1 MRISSVLNE
10 REEWLCAS
18 GLDSATVMDMVQR
31 DEFLRWSVKKYL
43 DVPGNC
49 VPDESYRDS
58 LLRFCREQERRVGST
73 QIWQVLSHTG
83 QATPEDVRNAFK
95 ECGTPTVSPPRPW
108 PKKMPHPKPL
118 ASSHKAPPKSQPS
131 PRRKQRGNDYGSPMG
146 QSSADGAGEPVAGKR
161 PHRASGP
168 FVDTLEKAKETQAWL
183 DRLNKKPKHALSR
196 EDQASLSREN
206 EAAVV
211 WFASLS
217 KRKRQDFIAIADA
230 TP

>member
-10 REEWLCAS
+10 REEWLCAN
-18 GLDSATVMDMVQR
+18 GLESDTVMDMVQR
-31 DEFLRWSVKKYL
+31 DEFFKWSVNKFL
-43 DVPGNC
+43 RHQGNS
-49 VPDESYRDS
+49 VVYESYRDS

-73 QIWQVLSHTG
+73 EIWEVLSHTG
-83 QATPEDVRNAFK
+83 RATPVDVQNAFK
-95 ECGTPTVSPPRPW
+95 ARTLGSRPW
-108 PKKMPHPKPL
+108 PKKMPHPK
-118 ASSHKAPPKSQPS
+118 SQPS
-131 PRRKQRGNDYGSPMG
+131 PRRMQRGNDYGSPMG

-217 KRKRQDFIAIADA
+217 KRKRQDFIAIADT

>member
-1 MRISSVLNE
+1 M
-10 REEWLCAS
+10 
-18 GLDSATVMDMVQR
+18 
-31 DEFLRWSVKKYL
+31 KKYL
-43 DVPGNC
+43 GVPGNC
-49 VPDESYRDS
+49 VPDESYHDS

-73 QIWQVLSHTG
+73 EIWEVLSHTG
-83 QATPEDVRNAFK
+83 RATPEDARNAFK
-95 ECGTPTVSPPRPW
+95 DLKERGTVAERAATPTVSPPRPW
-108 PKKMPHPKPL
+108 PKKMSHPKPL
-118 ASSHKAPPKSQPS
+118 ASSCKAPPKSQLS
-131 PRRKQRGNDYGSPMG
+131 PRRMQRGNDYGSPMG

-183 DRLNKKPKHALSR
+183 DRQNKKPKHALSR

-217 KRKRQDFIAIADA
+217 KRKRQDFIAIAET